1 MIYMNT
7 VLSQAGYR
15 IAGRRGSHVCSS
27 GNIEY
32 LFLSGRPAGA
42 ADYPFLLHES
52 PPAAASGVPVF
63 PVPHVCEYG
72 GASFES
78 AAYVCEPR
86 GVAVAYA
93 VAGAHLFQR
102 RFYGYLPPFLLFLR
116 CPQRR

>member
-52 PPAAASGVPVF
+52 PPAAASEKDDGYLSASEIARLKLDADWVILSACNTAAVSL
-63 PVPHVCEYG
+63 PVPAPMSATTGSAPAGSSIHRT
-72 GASFES
+72 AST
-78 AAYVCEPR
+78 
-86 GVAVAYA
+86 G
-93 VAGAHLFQR
+93 
-102 RFYGYLPPFLLFLR
+102 
-116 CPQRR
+116 